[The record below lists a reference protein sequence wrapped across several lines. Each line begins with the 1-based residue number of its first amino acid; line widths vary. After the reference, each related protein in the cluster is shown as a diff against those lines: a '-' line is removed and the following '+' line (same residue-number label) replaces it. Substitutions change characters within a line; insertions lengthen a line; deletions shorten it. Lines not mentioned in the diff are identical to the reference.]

1 MSRRTAKVM
10 VNHMEKL
17 NHDYDLVVK
26 KNSIKLYR
34 SKNTLWSEPGTL
46 SAKLKDIGD
55 GVVIKMQDRVI
66 ALDYAELQEMHIL
79 IETFQLKSFKFDV

>member
-34 SKNTLWSEPGTL
+34 SKNTLWSEPGEL
-46 SAKLKDIGD
+46 SAKLVDTGD
-55 GVVIKMQDRVI
+55 SVTVRLNQRLIT
-66 ALDYAELQEMHIL
+66 LDYAELQEMHVL
-79 IETFQLKSFKFDV
+79 IEAFQLKSFKFDV

>member
-10 VNHMEKL
+10 VNHIEKL

-34 SKNTLWSEPGTL
+34 SKNTLWSEPGEL
-46 SAKLKDIGD
+46 SAKLVDIGD
-55 GVVIKMQDRVI
+55 SVTVRLNQRLIT
-66 ALDYAELQEMHIL
+66 LDYAELHEMHIL
-79 IETFQLKSFKFDV
+79 IEAFQLKSFKFDV